1 MMKAETTTTFAGEQY
16 GVRANWAQAADPVEA
31 MASDGTWV
39 PTHYQVAD
47 FHHSDTAAL
56 RKMIEE
62 SVIAGGD
69 TPEDYTAEINE
80 AIAGAE

>member
-1 MMKAETTTTFAGEQY
+1 
-16 GVRANWAQAADPVEA
+16 
-31 MASDGTWV
+31 V

-69 TPEDYTAEINE
+69 TPEDYAAEIDNAIVE
-80 AIAGAE
+80 AD